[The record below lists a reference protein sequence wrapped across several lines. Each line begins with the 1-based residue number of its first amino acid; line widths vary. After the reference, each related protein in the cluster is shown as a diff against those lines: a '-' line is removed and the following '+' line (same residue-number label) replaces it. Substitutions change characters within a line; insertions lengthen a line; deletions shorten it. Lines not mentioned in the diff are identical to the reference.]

1 MSFTY
6 KTTNRF
12 FIQNPYGE
20 KFPTDNIPFTAD
32 KLLDFL
38 SDIDRNQY
46 DIDGLII
53 LRELS
58 IDKKYQYDVIGFPH
72 QIWTPTGKFKKSFK
86 ESLTLQDRV
95 DYHNP
100 SDLSDTTYENWNIS

>member
-6 KTTNRF
+6 KITSRF

-32 KLLDFL
+32 KILDFL

-46 DIDGLII
+46 DNDGLII
-53 LRELS
+53 LRESSLEG
-58 IDKKYQYDVIGFPH
+58 KYQYDVIGFPH

-86 ESLTLQDRV
+86 QSLA
-95 DYHNP
+95 P
-100 SDLSDTTYENWNIS
+100 SE

>member
-12 FIQNPYGE
+12 FIENPYGE
-20 KFPTDNIPFTAD
+20 KFPTDKIPFTAN

-38 SDIDRNQY
+38 SNTNREQY

-53 LRELS
+53 LRELTL
-58 IDKKYQYDVIGFPH
+58 KGKYQYDVIAFPF

-86 ESLTLQDRV
+86 QSLTPLEFTN
-95 DYHNP
+95 YYIPTNP
-100 SDLSDTTYENWNIS
+100 SDTTYENWNT

>member
-6 KTTNRF
+6 KITNRF

-32 KLLDFL
+32 KILDFL

-46 DIDGLII
+46 DNDGLII
-53 LRELS
+53 LRESSLEG
-58 IDKKYQYDVIGFPH
+58 KYQYDVIGFPH

-86 ESLTLQDRV
+86 ESLA
-95 DYHNP
+95 P
-100 SDLSDTTYENWNIS
+100 SE